1 MSPVDGGRME
11 SYMQIKLP
19 YSTTGM
25 LLHLD
30 DDMDV
35 EVLTSS
41 VENMPKSDKTEDEI
55 VLEAMEN
62 PIGSPKLSELSRG
75 KQKVVI
81 ICSDHTRPVPSRH
94 IIPFMLREIRE
105 GNPDAQITLLIA
117 TGFHRATTKEE
128 LIGKFGEEI
137 VANETIVIHDSQDM
151 GAMVNMG
158 TLPSGAPLLINKVAA
173 EADLLVSEGFIET
186 HFFAG
191 FSGGRKSV
199 LPGVSSR
206 VTVLGNHCSAFID
219 SPYSRTGILENNPI
233 HKDMI
238 AASKMAGQRYIV
250 NVIID
255 ADKKVVYAVAGDAV
269 KAHEVGCR
277 FLSDYCQVMPERA
290 ADIAIAT
297 NGGYPLDQNMYQSV
311 KGMTAA
317 EAAAKEDGIIIMVS
331 DCGDGH
337 GGEGFYEALKNCS
350 SPAELMEEIL
360 KVPQDETK
368 PDQWEYQI
376 QCRILMRHKVI
387 YVLCEQYREMAREMG
402 FQVAADVNEA
412 LEMAIQEKGRN
423 AHIAVIPD
431 GVSVMVKKSEK

>member
-1 MSPVDGGRME
+1 MC
-11 SYMQIKLP
+11 MQIKLP

-25 LLHLD
+25 MLHLED
-30 DDMDV
+30 DLDV
-35 EVLTSS
+35 EVLASS
-41 VENMPKSDKTEDEI
+41 IESMPKSDKTEDEI

-75 KQKVVI
+75 KEKVVI

-94 IIPFMLREIRE
+94 IIPFMLKEIRE
-105 GNPDAQITLLIA
+105 GNPDAKITLLIA
-117 TGFHRATTKEE
+117 TGFHRATTREE

-137 VANETIVIHDSQDM
+137 VDREHIVVHDSQDM
-151 GAMVNMG
+151 DAMVNMG
-158 TLPSGAPLLINKVAA
+158 VLPSGAPLLINKVAA

-199 LPGVSSR
+199 LPGVSSK
-206 VTVLGNHCSAFID
+206 VTVLGNHCSKFIH

-233 HKDMI
+233 HKDMV
-238 AASKMAGQRYIV
+238 AASQMAGQRYIV

-255 ADKKVVYAVAGDAV
+255 GDKKVVHAVAGDAI
-269 KAHEVGCR
+269 KAHEAGCA
-277 FLSDYCQVMPERA
+277 FLENYCQVTPQRR
-290 ADIAIAT
+290 ADIAIST

-317 EAAAKEDGIIIMVS
+317 EAAAKEDGILIMVS
-331 DCGDGH
+331 NCGDGH

-350 SPAELMEEIL
+350 SPADLMEEIL

-376 QCRILMRHKVI
+376 QARILMKHKVI
-387 YVLCEQYREMAREMG
+387 YVMCEEYRAMAREMG
-402 FQVAADVNEA
+402 FLTAADVNEA
-412 LEMAIQEKGRN
+412 LAMALEEKGRQ
-423 AHIAVIPD
+423 AHITVIPD
-431 GVSVMVKKSEK
+431 GVSVMVK

>member
-1 MSPVDGGRME
+1 
-11 SYMQIKLP
+11 MQIKLP

-25 LLHLD
+25 LLQLD
-30 DDMDV
+30 DGMDV

-41 VENMPKSDKTEDEI
+41 IEDMPKSDKTEDEI

-75 KQKVVI
+75 KQKIVI
-81 ICSDHTRPVPSRH
+81 ICSDHTRPVPSKH
-94 IIPFMLREIRE
+94 IIPFMLKEIRE
-105 GNPDAQITLLIA
+105 GNPEAQITLLIA

-137 VANETIVIHDSQDM
+137 VANEIIVIHDSQDM
-151 GAMVNMG
+151 GSMVNIG

-199 LPGVSSR
+199 LPGVSSK

-233 HKDMI
+233 HKDMV
-238 AASKMAGQRYIV
+238 AASRMANQRYIV
-250 NVIID
+250 NVVID
-255 ADKKVVYAVAGDAV
+255 ADKKVVHAVAGDAIE
-269 KAHEVGCR
+269 AHEAGCR
-277 FLSDYCQVMPERA
+277 FLERYCQVRPKRA

-317 EAAAKEDGIIIMVS
+317 EAAAKDDGIIIMVS
-331 DCGDGH
+331 NCGDGH

-350 SPAELMEEIL
+350 GPADLMGEIL
-360 KVPQDETK
+360 KVPQDKTK

-387 YVLCEQYREMAREMG
+387 YVMCEQYRTMAQEMG

-412 LEMAIQEKGRN
+412 LEMALQEKGRN

-431 GVSVMVKKSEK
+431 GVSVMVKKPEK